1 MTKRLAFHQ
10 EVFQMTFCLFCEDNN
25 YFETMHSSY
34 NTNHNFLSYKVV
46 TNIDVPTSHGSPHLQ
61 TQIQAVLVLFY
72 LHSSLISFSHVTF
85 PGVSYR
91 IFLLC
96 LPCHFYLVDIEQQHP
111 TGFSFCSFPGF
122 PAILTLLPPNNNDV
136 F

>member
-72 LHSSLISFSHVTF
+72 LHSSLISFSSF
-85 PGVSYR
+85 NFADSPYR
-91 IFLLC
+91 IALLFLPW
-96 LPCHFYLVDIEQQHP
+96 LPCLFYLVVIEQQHLRCSCIVMD
-111 TGFSFCSFPGF
+111 SFHLMFTP
-122 PAILTLLPPNNNDV
+122 
-136 F
+136 